1 MVDRISYE
9 MAGLVTEARNLEY
22 RELDLLSTSE
32 ILAAINAE
40 DKKVAVA
47 VERSLPE
54 ITAAVD
60 AANDRFGRGGRIIY
74 VGAGTSG
81 RVAETDASEIAPT
94 FDTEP
99 ERFIALQ
106 SGVILKASDG
116 SSEDHEQGAI
126 TALQELKLN
135 ESDVLFGIAASG
147 RTPFVIG
154 ALRYAK
160 SVGALTISL
169 SNNTKSLLSHHSEI
183 AICCEVGPEI
193 IYGSTRMKAGT
204 SQKLILNLFSTSL
217 MVKQGRTFGNLMSH
231 MRVANEKLQDRALRI
246 VMEATNCDSQSAKR
260 ALSKAENK
268 IAIAVLLNLSGASIE
283 SCKREFETSGGRIR
297 IALKNLGG

>member
-1 MVDRISYE
+1 MVDQISDE
-9 MAGLVTEARNLEY
+9 MAGLTTEARNLEY
-22 RELDLLSTSE
+22 RELDLLSTGE

-60 AANDRFGRGGRIIY
+60 AANERYGRGGRIIY

-99 ERFIALQ
+99 GRFIALQ
-106 SGVILKASDG
+106 SGVLLQASDG
-116 SSEDHEQGAI
+116 SSEDQEQGAI

-154 ALRYAK
+154 ALKFAK

-169 SNNTKSLLSHHSEI
+169 SNNTKSLLSTHSAI

-204 SQKLILNLFSTSL
+204 SQKMILNLFSTAL

-246 VMEATNCDSQSAKR
+246 VMEATKCDSQSAQR
-260 ALSKAENK
+260 ALSKADNR
-268 IAIAVLLNLSGASIE
+268 IALAILLNLSGSTIE
-283 SCKREFETSGGRIR
+283 SCKRELESSGGRIR